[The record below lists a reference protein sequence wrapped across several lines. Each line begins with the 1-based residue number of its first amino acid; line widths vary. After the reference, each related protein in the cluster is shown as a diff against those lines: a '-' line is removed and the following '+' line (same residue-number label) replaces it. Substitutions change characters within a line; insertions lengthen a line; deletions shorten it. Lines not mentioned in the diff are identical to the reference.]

1 MSNKYN
7 KKHQKTEKKLWQEIF
22 LLLPILFGL
31 CFVPLI
37 VLTHDFTI
45 DFSQFEWFNNTPLTG
60 QIDSFG
66 YSKGVALVVAGVAC
80 ILFLSY
86 YLWQQTKKSSKAF
99 KTLFADTDKKILL
112 LLAIHLIMVIISSVA
127 SKYPDLAF
135 NGGGYNQWQTMW
147 VLLAYGLLFFFAYF
161 VVTSE
166 QRIRIMIY
174 GLMIHAAWMSFLGFM
189 QAIDKNPL
197 LWDTF
202 QKIITKYSD
211 VNGISFK
218 EGYSSVVMTFSNPN
232 YSGCYVALL
241 LPVVIAFIFLKVS
254 DKKWVSIACKAVGV
268 LITIGFI
275 KTLIGSGSTAA
286 GLTLIGIAALTL
298 ILVFVNYFN
307 KNDKKWWIALAAI
320 VVVGAIGTFGVLQ
333 TDYAKTS
340 LEKIKN
346 GSVDTRNLISIVN
359 ETPTRMKVNF
369 RNGESFHLDAAVTN
383 GTNVSLTITDTKGT
397 NIPLV
402 NNGSALVPSDPR
414 FQMLSFTTTCY
425 SMENGVCPAFI
436 LNDTPNQI
444 SFTFM
449 YDNNEWKYY
458 TPYGKLIKLKEVEHF
473 GFKNS
478 ENMAN
483 RRGYIWSRTIP
494 LMKTYWFKGI
504 GPNAFII
511 AFPNADF
518 VGSKRVGGSTLL
530 VDKPHNIFLQTF
542 IQTGGISAIA
552 YAALV
557 ILYIVQSI
565 RLLWRRKLNGNIE
578 RLALGLL
585 MSSIAYT
592 IVGLTNDAVVGVQSS
607 HWILLGLGYAVNR
620 IMKTKETETV

>member
-1 MSNKYN
+1 
-7 KKHQKTEKKLWQEIF
+7 
-22 LLLPILFGL
+22 
-31 CFVPLI
+31 
-37 VLTHDFTI
+37 
-45 DFSQFEWFNNTPLTG
+45 
-60 QIDSFG
+60 
-66 YSKGVALVVAGVAC
+66 
-80 ILFLSY
+80 
-86 YLWQQTKKSSKAF
+86 
-99 KTLFADTDKKILL
+99 
-112 LLAIHLIMVIISSVA
+112 
-127 SKYPDLAF
+127 
-135 NGGGYNQWQTMW
+135 
-147 VLLAYGLLFFFAYF
+147 
-161 VVTSE
+161 
-166 QRIRIMIY
+166 
-174 GLMIHAAWMSFLGFM
+174 
-189 QAIDKNPL
+189 
-197 LWDTF
+197 
-202 QKIITKYSD
+202 
-211 VNGISFK
+211 
-218 EGYSSVVMTFSNPN
+218 
-232 YSGCYVALL
+232 
-241 LPVVIAFIFLKVS
+241 
-254 DKKWVSIACKAVGV
+254 
-268 LITIGFI
+268 
-275 KTLIGSGSTAA
+275 
-286 GLTLIGIAALTL
+286 
-298 ILVFVNYFN
+298 
-307 KNDKKWWIALAAI
+307 
-320 VVVGAIGTFGVLQ
+320 
-333 TDYAKTS
+333 
-340 LEKIKN
+340 
-346 GSVDTRNLISIVN
+346 
-359 ETPTRMKVNF
+359 
-369 RNGESFHLDAAVTN
+369 
-383 GTNVSLTITDTKGT
+383 
-397 NIPLV
+397 
-402 NNGSALVPSDPR
+402 
-414 FQMLSFTTTCY
+414 
-425 SMENGVCPAFI
+425 MENGVYPAFI

-458 TPYGKLIKLKEVEHF
+458 TPYGKMIKLKEVEHF

-607 HWILLGLGYAVNR
+607 NWILLGLGYAVNR